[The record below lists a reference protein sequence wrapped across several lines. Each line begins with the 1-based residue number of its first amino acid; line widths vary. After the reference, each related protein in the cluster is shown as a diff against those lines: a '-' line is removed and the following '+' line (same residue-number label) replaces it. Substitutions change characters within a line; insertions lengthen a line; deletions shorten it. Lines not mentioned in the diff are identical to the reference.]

1 MFVSGRLIHFSEE
14 SYQDYLLNDRRW
26 SCVYLCSY
34 IGHVKER
41 TVKEQMSRDS
51 TEVLRKAVH
60 RMLPRNKLRDVS
72 VFFTPGVISV
82 LQTQDLLMQDDL
94 VNLF

>member
-1 MFVSGRLIHFSEE
+1 MK
-14 SYQDYLLNDRRW
+14 YLLIETM
-26 SCVYLCSY
+26 LCPRSY

-41 TVKEQMSRDS
+41 TVKEQMVRDS

-72 VFFTPGVISV
+72 AFFELSCLVRLMMCGYRHLAKTFTPLANKIICM
-82 LQTQDLLMQDDL
+82 DR
-94 VNLF
+94 

>member
-1 MFVSGRLIHFSEE
+1 MDICTAMFISNVFRVYGLLECRVRNTRSWSALFDWLRL
-14 SYQDYLLNDRRW
+14 YLR
-26 SCVYLCSY
+26 SY

-41 TVKEQMSRDS
+41 TVKEQMVRDS

-72 VFFTPGVISV
+72 SFFELACP
-82 LQTQDLLMQDDL
+82 
-94 VNLF
+94 

>member
-1 MFVSGRLIHFSEE
+1 MFPR
-14 SYQDYLLNDRRW
+14 
-26 SCVYLCSY
+26 SY

-41 TVKEQMSRDS
+41 TVKEQMVRDS

-72 VFFTPGVISV
+72 VFFELSCLVHSMICGYRQFS
-82 LQTQDLLMQDDL
+82 QDICTTC
-94 VNLF
+94 